1 MQTEKYWQGSNGDAY
16 TERQTLSMDTRKHL
30 LIRALAHREIKG
42 LIEFGAN
49 DGSNL
54 RACRAIAPAM
64 TLAGVEI
71 NDAAY
76 DRMQTVADF
85 AFRGSMLDAHGV
97 GKWDVSMTRG
107 VLIHIS
113 PDSLNKAYE
122 MLYESSIRYI
132 CITEYYSPTPRMIPY
147 RGKDNLLWARD
158 FAGEMMDLYPLKLVD
173 YFFTYHRDP
182 EYPQDDVTTFV
193 MERK

>member
-1 MQTEKYWQGSNGDAY
+1 MQTEYWQGSDGDAY
-16 TERQTLSMDTRKHL
+16 TQRQLLSMTSRSYMFRNILDICDGFHS
-30 LIRALAHREIKG
+30 I
-42 LIEFGAN
+42 IEFGAN

-54 RACRAIAPAM
+54 RAIHDISPFM
-64 TLAGVEI
+64 GMGGVEV
-71 NDAAY
+71 NLE
-76 DRMQTVADF
+76 
-85 AFRGSMLDAHGV
+85 AFEKLKTIAHQSFHGSMLDDLNVGV
-97 GKWDVSMTRG
+97 WDMSMTRG

-122 MLYESSIRYI
+122 ALYNASRKYI

-147 RGKDNLLWARD
+147 RGRDNLLWARD

-173 YFFTYHRDP
+173 YFFTYHRDHL
-182 EYPQDDVTTFV
+182 YPQDDVTTFI